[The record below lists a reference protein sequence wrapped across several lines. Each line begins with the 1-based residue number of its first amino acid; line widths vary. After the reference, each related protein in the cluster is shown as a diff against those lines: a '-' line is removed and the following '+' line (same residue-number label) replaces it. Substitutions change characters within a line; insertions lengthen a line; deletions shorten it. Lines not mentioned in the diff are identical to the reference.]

1 MYGIEYFEFTK
12 EDFKRIW
19 SRRSKLPKTWNGSDP
34 KPAFNY
40 NLDETEE
47 NYFLQNNWND
57 PALAD
62 FRELLYDLDIHEPK
76 TIKNVRLERFGP
88 SCDESRYVIE
98 TNYDVYVLSQYKS
111 RGKIQSFVATEYG
124 KQISIYQFTQLLIDL
139 GLEKIDNKL

>member
-19 SRRSKLPKTWNGSDP
+19 SRRSELPKTWNGSDP

-47 NYFLQNNWND
+47 NYFLQDNWND
-57 PALAD
+57 PALVD
-62 FRELLYDLDIHEPK
+62 FRKLLYDLDIHEPK
-76 TIKNVRLERFGP
+76 TIRTVRLERFSP
-88 SCDESRYVIE
+88 SYDESRYVIE
-98 TNYDVYVLSQYKS
+98 TEYDVYVLSQYKS

>member
-1 MYGIEYFEFTK
+1 MYGIEYFEYSK
-12 EDFKRIW
+12 ENFKRIW
-19 SRRSKLPKTWNGSDP
+19 SRRSELPKTWNGSDP

-47 NYFLQNNWND
+47 NYFLQDNWND
-57 PALAD
+57 PALVD
-62 FRELLYDLDIHEPK
+62 FRELLADLDIHEPK
-76 TIKNVRLERFGP
+76 TIKTVRLERFSP
-88 SCDESRYVIE
+88 SYDESRYVIE
-98 TNYDVYVLSQYKS
+98 TEYDVYVLSQYKS

>member
-19 SRRSKLPKTWNGSDP
+19 SRRSELPKTWNGSDP

-47 NYFLQNNWND
+47 NYFLQDNWND
-57 PALAD
+57 PALVD
-62 FRELLYDLDIHEPK
+62 FRGLLYDLDIHEPK
-76 TIKNVRLERFGP
+76 TIRTVRLERFSP
-88 SCDESRYVIE
+88 SYDESRYVIE
-98 TNYDVYVLSQYKS
+98 TEYDVYVLSQYKS